1 MPEPGSVKEQL
12 TELFRKNNIQVP
24 SNRKGL
30 FESFIKEEKVVAA
43 VNTINQTENHL
54 MAEWKIQDRVAD
66 IKGQSVR
73 ILNASVGK
81 SYEAKLDFEKLGWTD
96 MEQWR
101 LEGLEETGLSFDEK
115 QAQITG
121 NPSSSG
127 DIKLKFLYKL
137 KGQAEE
143 DPFNEKEIP
152 LTINPDPRSLWKNL
166 DSDRE
171 DPYWKE
177 DNITVF
183 EPLGDKYL
191 LASSKRGR
199 SHANV
204 GSFREDDFAYKDLQ
218 NGWSIVVVSDGAGSA
233 KFSRKGSDIACRS
246 VVDFFEQEDSVKSLL
261 EFDQI
266 LRDHN
271 EKTAPDSQGK
281 LKLFVYN
288 TLGKAALNV
297 HKKLE
302 DFASKAGHALKDLSC
317 TLIFT
322 LFKKYETGYVFL
334 SFGVGD
340 CPIAVLD
347 KELSQVTLLNW
358 IDVGE
363 FGGGTRF
370 ITMPEIFKNE
380 KFATR
385 FSFRQIQDFSYL
397 MLMSDGVYDPKFVVE
412 ANLEDVNKWKEFLDD
427 LKGKN
432 EDGVKVDINPDN
444 NDIVM
449 QFSDWMDF
457 WSTGNHDDRTLAIVF

>member
-1 MPEPGSVKEQL
+1 MPGTGNVKEHVA
-12 TELFRKNNIQVP
+12 ELFRKNNMQVP
-24 SNRKGL
+24 PSRKGL
-30 FESFIKEEKVVAA
+30 FESFIREERTIEAINA
-43 VNTINQTENHL
+43 INQTENQL
-54 MAEWKIQDRVAD
+54 MANWKIQDRVAE

-81 SYEAKLDFEKLGWTD
+81 SYEAKLDFEQLGWND
-96 MEQWR
+96 IVEWKF
-101 LEGLEETGLSFDEK
+101 EGLEEAGLNFSEQQK
-115 QAQITG
+115 QITG
-121 NPSSSG
+121 QPLVSG
-127 DIKLKFLYKL
+127 DIKLKFLFKL
-137 KGQAEE
+137 QGQGEE
-143 DPFNEKEIP
+143 EPFNEKEIT
-152 LTINPDPRSLWKNL
+152 LTVNPDPKSLWKNIE
-166 DSDRE
+166 SDRN

-183 EPLGDKYL
+183 EPLGDRYI

-204 GSFREDDFAYKDLQ
+204 GSFREDDFGYKDLQ
-218 NGWSIVVVSDGAGSA
+218 NGWSIIVVSDGAGSA

-246 VVDFFEQEDSVKSLL
+246 VIEFFEEDSSVKSLE

-266 LRDHN
+266 LKEHN
-271 EKTAPDSQGK
+271 SKTAADSQSK
-281 LKLFVYN
+281 LNLFVYN
-288 TLGKAALNV
+288 TLGRAAFNV

-302 DFASKAGHALKDLSC
+302 DFASKAGHTLKDLSC

-322 LFKKYETGYVFL
+322 LFKKYETGYAFL

-347 KELSQVTLLNW
+347 KDLSKVTLLNW

-385 FSFRQIQDFSYL
+385 FSFRQIKDFSYL

-412 ANLEDVNKWKEFLDD
+412 ANLEDIKKWQGFLED
-427 LKGKN
+427 LNGKN
-432 EDGVKVDINPDN
+432 EEGVKVDINPDN
-444 NDIVM
+444 NDIVS